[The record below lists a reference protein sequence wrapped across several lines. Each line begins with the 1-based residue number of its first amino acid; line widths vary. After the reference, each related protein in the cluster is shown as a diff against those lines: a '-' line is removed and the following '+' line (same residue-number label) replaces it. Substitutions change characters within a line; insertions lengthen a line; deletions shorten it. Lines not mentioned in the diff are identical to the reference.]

1 MLLHRRHTNA
11 RVYQKEGTDKFYTHH
26 LDTMMKKH
34 EPDARMAER
43 LKRPIPPVSD
53 PKIDAL
59 VEEIIGRV
67 ADKWTMIVLE
77 ILEDNGTMRFTQ
89 ISKLASGISQKMLTK
104 TVRQMER
111 DGLVTR
117 TVYPVVPPRVE
128 YSLTHLG
135 NSLSSAFCGVWTWA
149 EEHHAEIERARA
161 AFEAAQD
168 G

>member
-1 MLLHRRHTNA
+1 
-11 RVYQKEGTDKFYTHH
+11 
-26 LDTMMKKH
+26 MKKH
-34 EPDARMAER
+34 EPDA
-43 LKRPIPPVSD
+43 KRAAKLRRSPPKETD
-53 PKIDAL
+53 PKLDAL

-77 ILEDNGTMRFTQ
+77 ILEDHGTTRFTQ
-89 ISKLASGISQKMLTK
+89 IAKLANGISQKMLTK

-111 DGLVTR
+111 DGLVVR

-128 YSLTHLG
+128 YSLTSLG

-161 AFEAAQD
+161 AFEAAKAD
-168 G
+168 NI

>member
-1 MLLHRRHTNA
+1 
-11 RVYQKEGTDKFYTHH
+11 
-26 LDTMMKKH
+26 MKKH
-34 EPDARMAER
+34 EPDAKLAAKLRQ
-43 LKRPIPPVSD
+43 PPPVMTD

-77 ILEDNGTMRFTQ
+77 ILEDNGTTRFTQ
-89 ISKLASGISQKMLTK
+89 IAKLANGISQKMLTK

-111 DGLVTR
+111 DGLVVR

-128 YSLTHLG
+128 YSLTSLG

-161 AFEAAQD
+161 AFEAAKAD
-168 G
+168 NI

>member
-1 MLLHRRHTNA
+1 
-11 RVYQKEGTDKFYTHH
+11 
-26 LDTMMKKH
+26 MMKKQ
-34 EPDARMAER
+34 EPNAKFAAKLRQ
-43 LKRPIPPVSD
+43 PPPAKTD
-53 PKIDAL
+53 PKLDAL

-77 ILEDNGTMRFTQ
+77 ILEDNGTTRFTQ
-89 ISKLASGISQKMLTK
+89 IAKLANGISQKMLTK

-111 DGLVTR
+111 DGLVVR

-128 YSLTHLG
+128 YSLTSLG

-161 AFEAAQD
+161 AFEAAKAD
-168 G
+168 NI

>member
-1 MLLHRRHTNA
+1 
-11 RVYQKEGTDKFYTHH
+11 
-26 LDTMMKKH
+26 MKKQ
-34 EPDARMAER
+34 EPDAKLAAKLRH
-43 LKRPIPPVSD
+43 PPPVKTD
-53 PKIDAL
+53 PKLDAL

-77 ILEDNGTMRFTQ
+77 ILEDNGTTRFTQ
-89 ISKLASGISQKMLTK
+89 IAKLANGISQKMLTK

-111 DGLVTR
+111 DGLVVR

-128 YSLTHLG
+128 YSLTSLG

-161 AFEAAQD
+161 AFEAAKAD
-168 G
+168 SI

>member
-1 MLLHRRHTNA
+1 
-11 RVYQKEGTDKFYTHH
+11 
-26 LDTMMKKH
+26 MMKTH
-34 EPDARMAER
+34 EPDAKLAAKFRQPP
-43 LKRPIPPVSD
+43 PIETD
-53 PKIDAL
+53 PKLDAL

-77 ILEDNGTMRFTQ
+77 ILEDNGTTRFTQ
-89 ISKLASGISQKMLTK
+89 IAKLANGISQKMLTK

-111 DGLVTR
+111 DGLVVR

-128 YSLTHLG
+128 YSLTSLG

-161 AFEAAQD
+161 AFESAKAD
-168 G
+168 NI

>member
-1 MLLHRRHTNA
+1 
-11 RVYQKEGTDKFYTHH
+11 
-26 LDTMMKKH
+26 MKKH
-34 EPDARMAER
+34 EPDAKLAAKLRQPP
-43 LKRPIPPVSD
+43 PIATD

-77 ILEDNGTMRFTQ
+77 ILEDNGTTRFTQ
-89 ISKLASGISQKMLTK
+89 IAKLANGISQKMLTK

-111 DGLVTR
+111 DGLVVR

-128 YSLTHLG
+128 YSLTSLG

-161 AFEAAQD
+161 AFEAAKAD
-168 G
+168 NI

>member
-1 MLLHRRHTNA
+1 
-11 RVYQKEGTDKFYTHH
+11 
-26 LDTMMKKH
+26 MKKQ
-34 EPDARMAER
+34 EPDAKLAAK
-43 LKRPIPPVSD
+43 LLQPPPVKTD
-53 PKIDAL
+53 PKLDAL

-77 ILEDNGTMRFTQ
+77 ILEDNGTTRFTQ
-89 ISKLASGISQKMLTK
+89 IAKLANGISQKMLTK

-111 DGLVTR
+111 DGLVVR

-128 YSLTHLG
+128 YSLTSLG

-161 AFEAAQD
+161 AFEAAKAD
-168 G
+168 SI